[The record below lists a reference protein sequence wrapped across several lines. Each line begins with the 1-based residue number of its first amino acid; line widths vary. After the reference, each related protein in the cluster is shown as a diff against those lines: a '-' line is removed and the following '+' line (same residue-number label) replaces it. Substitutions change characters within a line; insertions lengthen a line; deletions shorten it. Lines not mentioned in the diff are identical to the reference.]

1 MMGMKPR
8 IKSLFAKIL
17 LAQVTAVV
25 LALAVVTLIT
35 RSSLDRGIIDFLER
49 QEAEVLDSLA
59 PALGDLYTA
68 QGGWAFL
75 RGRPEAWRRVL
86 RQTRPLHAGPGPRA
100 GESERSEPGAE
111 DLVDAGLPAERD
123 LRRLEAHGPW
133 PPPGHEPLRWLRSF
147 DRLRLRDRLF
157 LLDGER
163 LYLAGARVTNPQGLP
178 LEAVTAGNST
188 VGWIGFV
195 PMREGLPPE
204 AQRFLRGQVR
214 ILFVSLLVALAL
226 AALLAYFLARHLSRP
241 VQQLDDTVRDL
252 SHGHYERRAR
262 VASRDEIGR
271 LGDNVNRLAQ
281 SLEQNRSA
289 RNRWMADI
297 AHELRTPL
305 TILKG
310 EVEALAD
317 GVRQPDQRVLASLT
331 EEINQLSVLVDDL
344 QSLALAD
351 AGALSLRQE
360 TVDLGDL
367 AQRACEAFRDR
378 LAGRGIALELNA
390 PDPVSASA
398 DPRRLRELLHNL
410 LENCARYVDA
420 GGRVRVSVR
429 AASGAASVALLV
441 EDSGPGVAEEQLERL
456 FERFFRVERGR
467 SRAGGGSGLGLAI
480 CRRIAEA
487 HGGHIRAA
495 RSTLGG
501 LAIHVDLPS

>member
-1 MMGMKPR
+1 MKPR

-25 LALAVVTLIT
+25 LALVVVTLIT
-35 RSSLDRGIIDFLER
+35 RNSLDRGFIDFLER
-49 QEAEVLDSLA
+49 QEAEVLGYLG

-75 RGRPEAWRRVL
+75 RGQPEAWRRVL

-100 GESERSEPGAE
+100 GESERAGPGAKG
-111 DLVDAGLPAERD
+111 LVDTGLPAERD
-123 LRRLEAHGPW
+123 LRRLEAHGPG
-133 PPPGHEPLRWLRSF
+133 PSTGHEPLRWLRSF

-163 LYLAGARVTNPQGLP
+163 MYLAGARVTNPRELP
-178 LEAVTAGNST
+178 LEAVTVGNSI

-204 AQRFLRGQVR
+204 AQRFLSGQVR
-214 ILFVSLLVALAL
+214 VLFASLLVALVL
-226 AALLAYFLARHLSRP
+226 AAVLAYFLARHLSRP
-241 VQQLDDTVRDL
+241 VRQLDQTVRDL

-281 SLEQNRSA
+281 SLELSRSA

-305 TILKG
+305 AILKG

-331 EEINQLSVLVDDL
+331 EEINHLSVLVDDL

-360 TVDLGDL
+360 TVDLRTL
-367 AQRACEAFRDR
+367 AQQACAAFRDR

-390 PDPVSASA
+390 PDPVSISA
-398 DPRRLRELLHNL
+398 DPQRLRQLLHNL
-410 LENCARYVDA
+410 LENCARYVEA

-456 FERFFRVERGR
+456 FERFYRVEQGR

-480 CRRIAEA
+480 CRSIAEA
-487 HGGHIRAA
+487 HGGHMRAE
-495 RSTLGG
+495 RSALGG
-501 LAIHVDLPS
+501 LAIHVELPS

>member
-1 MMGMKPR
+1 MKPR
-8 IKSLFAKIL
+8 IKSLFTKIL

-35 RSSLDRGIIDFLER
+35 RSSLDRGFIDFLER
-49 QEAEVLDSLA
+49 QEAEVLDNLA
-59 PALGDLYTA
+59 PALGDLYTDR
-68 QGGWAFL
+68 GGWAFL
-75 RGRPEAWRRVL
+75 REQPDAWRRVL
-86 RQTRPLHAGPGPRA
+86 RQTGPLHAGPGPRA
-100 GESERSEPGAE
+100 GESER
-111 DLVDAGLPAERD
+111 
-123 LRRLEAHGPW
+123 

-163 LYLAGARVTNPQGLP
+163 LYLAGAQVTNPQELP
-178 LEAVTAGNST
+178 LEAVTAGNAT
-188 VGWIGFV
+188 VGWVGFV

-226 AALLAYFLARHLSRP
+226 AALLAWFLARHLSRP
-241 VQQLDDTVRDL
+241 VKQLDETVRDL

-305 TILKG
+305 AILKG
-310 EVEALAD
+310 EVEALVD

-351 AGALSLRQE
+351 TGALSLRQE
-360 TVDLGDL
+360 TVDLRAL
-367 AQRACEAFRDR
+367 AQQACEAFRDR
-378 LAGRGIALELNA
+378 LADRGIALELDA
-390 PDPVSASA
+390 PGPVSASA
-398 DPRRLRELLHNL
+398 DPQRLRQLLHNL

-429 AASGAASVALLV
+429 VSMREGSGAAPVALLV
-441 EDSGPGVAEEQLERL
+441 EDSGPGVADEQLERL
-456 FERFFRVERGR
+456 FERFYRVEQGR

-480 CRRIAEA
+480 CRSIAEA
-487 HGGHIRAA
+487 HGGQIRAG
-495 RSTLGG
+495 RSALGG
-501 LAIHVDLPS
+501 LAVQVDLPA

>member
-1 MMGMKPR
+1 MKPR
-8 IKSLFAKIL
+8 IKSLFTKIL

-35 RSSLDRGIIDFLER
+35 RSSLDRGFIDFLER
-49 QEAEVLDSLA
+49 QEAEVLDNLA
-59 PALGDLYTA
+59 PALGDLYTD

-75 RGRPEAWRRVL
+75 RGQPEAWHRVL
-86 RQTRPLHAGPGPRA
+86 RQTRPLHAGPGP
-100 GESERSEPGAE
+100 G
-111 DLVDAGLPAERD
+111 
-123 LRRLEAHGPW
+123 

-147 DRLRLRDRLF
+147 DRLKLRDRLF

-163 LYLAGARVTNPQGLP
+163 LYLAGAQVTNPQELP
-178 LEAVTAGNST
+178 LQAVTAGNAT

-226 AALLAYFLARHLSRP
+226 AALLAWFLARHLSRP
-241 VQQLDDTVRDL
+241 VKQLDETVRDL
-252 SHGHYERRAR
+252 SHGQYERRAR
-262 VASRDEIGR
+262 VAGRDEIGR
-271 LGDNVNRLAQ
+271 LGHNVNRLAQ

-305 TILKG
+305 AILKG
-310 EVEALAD
+310 EVEALVD

-360 TVDLGDL
+360 AVKLRAL
-367 AQRACEAFRDR
+367 AQQACEAFRDR
-378 LAGRGIALELNA
+378 LAGRGIALELDA

-398 DPRRLRELLHNL
+398 DPQRLRQLFHNL

-420 GGRVRVSVR
+420 CGRVRVSVR
-429 AASGAASVALLV
+429 TGSGAAPVALLV
-441 EDSGPGVAEEQLERL
+441 EDSGPGVADEQLEQL
-456 FERFFRVERGR
+456 FDRFYRVGQGR
-467 SRAGGGSGLGLAI
+467 SRAGGGSGLGLPI
-480 CRRIAEA
+480 CRSIAEA
-487 HGGHIRAA
+487 HGGQIRAG
-495 RSTLGG
+495 RSALGG
-501 LAIHVDLPS
+501 LAIRVELPA

>member
-1 MMGMKPR
+1 MKPR
-8 IKSLFAKIL
+8 IKSLFTKIL

-35 RSSLDRGIIDFLER
+35 RSSLDRGFIEFLER
-49 QEAEVLDSLA
+49 QEAEVLDNLA
-59 PALGDLYTA
+59 PALGDLYTDR
-68 QGGWAFL
+68 GGWAFL
-75 RGRPEAWRRVL
+75 RGQPDAWRRVL
-86 RQTRPLHAGPGPRA
+86 RQTGPLHAGPGR
-100 GESERSEPGAE
+100 G
-111 DLVDAGLPAERD
+111 
-123 LRRLEAHGPW
+123 

-163 LYLAGARVTNPQGLP
+163 LYLAGAQVANPRELP
-178 LEAVTAGNST
+178 LEAVTAGGST

-226 AALLAYFLARHLSRP
+226 AALLAWFLARHLSRP
-241 VQQLDDTVRDL
+241 VKQLDETVRDL
-252 SHGHYERRAR
+252 SHGQYERRAR

-305 TILKG
+305 AILKG
-310 EVEALAD
+310 EVEALVD

-331 EEINQLSVLVDDL
+331 EEINQLSVLVNDL

-351 AGALSLRQE
+351 AGALGLQQE
-360 TVDLGDL
+360 TVDVRAL
-367 AQRACEAFRDR
+367 AQQACEAFRDR
-378 LAGRGIALELNA
+378 LAGRGIALEFHA
-390 PDPVSASA
+390 PDPVRASA
-398 DPRRLRELLHNL
+398 DPQRLRQLLQNL

-420 GGRVRVSVR
+420 GGRVRVSVQ
-429 AASGAASVALLV
+429 AASDTAPLALLV

-456 FERFFRVERGR
+456 FERFYRVEQGR

-480 CRRIAEA
+480 CRSIAEA
-487 HGGHIRAA
+487 HGGRIRAA
-495 RSTLGG
+495 RSALGG
-501 LAIHVDLPS
+501 LAIHVDLPA